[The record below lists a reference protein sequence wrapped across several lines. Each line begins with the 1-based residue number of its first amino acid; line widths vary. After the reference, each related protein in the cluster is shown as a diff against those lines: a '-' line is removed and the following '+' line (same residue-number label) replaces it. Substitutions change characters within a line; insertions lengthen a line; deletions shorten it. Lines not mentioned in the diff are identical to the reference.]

1 MSHKTPAN
9 HEQYHHL
16 WQDVLLSMKGI
27 CNNDQMV
34 ALESLTPQVVNPTSW
49 VLLAPNKFA
58 QKEIEKTLLPVLQMT
73 LHNKGV
79 TKVELKATD
88 NPDLFNTP
96 TPGKKCGGTTASFES
111 NLNPDYRFE
120 NFVTAPSNNE
130 AFAAAERVSGKT
142 FFADSNPLFIYGGTG
157 LGKSHLM
164 HAAGNALRRHGR
176 NAVMYMTGEQ
186 FVNEFLAAL
195 AGKTQK
201 AFSNRLRNVDALLV
215 DDVQFLGG
223 KDQSQAE
230 FFHTFNEL
238 IDKKRQIIL
247 TCDRYPKEI
256 EGLEARL
263 KSRFGAG
270 LTVSVRAPEPETRYA
285 ILKSKAKEQHF
296 NLPDDVA
303 FFIAENINSN
313 VRDLEGA
320 LKKVIFQCQ
329 VIKGDTEATI
339 AITKAALYD
348 QLQIQKNQS
357 NVDNIQKVVAQYHS
371 ISIGDLLSASR
382 RKNLADP
389 RMMAM
394 ALTRELTDMSLK
406 SIAESFH
413 RKDHSTV
420 LNAIENVEERRKNDL
435 RFREEYE
442 TVKAIITG

>member
-1 MSHKTPAN
+1 
-9 HEQYHHL
+9 
-16 WQDVLLSMKGI
+16 
-27 CNNDQMV
+27 
-34 ALESLTPQVVNPTSW
+34 
-49 VLLAPNKFA
+49 
-58 QKEIEKTLLPVLQMT
+58 
-73 LHNKGV
+73 
-79 TKVELKATD
+79 
-88 NPDLFNTP
+88 
-96 TPGKKCGGTTASFES
+96 
-111 NLNPDYRFE
+111 
-120 NFVTAPSNNE
+120 
-130 AFAAAERVSGKT
+130 
-142 FFADSNPLFIYGGTG
+142 
-157 LGKSHLM
+157 
-164 HAAGNALRRHGR
+164 
-176 NAVMYMTGEQ
+176 MYLTGEQ

-201 AFSNRLRNVDALLV
+201 AFSSRLRNVDALLV

-238 IDKKRQIIL
+238 MDKKRQIIL

-256 EGLEARL
+256 EGLEQRL
-263 KSRFGAG
+263 ISRFGAG
-270 LTVSVRAPEPETRYA
+270 LTVSIRAPEPETRYA

-313 VRDLEGA
+313 VRELEGA

-329 VIKGDTEATI
+329 VIKGDSPATI
-339 AITKAALYD
+339 AIAKAALHD
-348 QLQIQKNQS
+348 QLQAQKNQT
-357 NVDNIQKVVAQYHS
+357 NVDNIQKVVAKYYG
-371 ISIGDLLSASR
+371 ISINDLLSSSR

-389 RMMAM
+389 RMVAM

-420 LNAIENVEERRKNDL
+420 LNAIENTEKRRKNDP

-442 TVKAIITG
+442 TIKAIITG

>member
-96 TPGKKCGGTTASFES
+96 APGKKSGGATASFES

-270 LTVSVRAPEPETRYA
+270 LTVSIRAPEPETRFA
-285 ILKSKAKEQHF
+285 ILKSKAKEQSF
-296 NLPDDVA
+296 PLPDDVA
-303 FFIAENINSN
+303 YFIAENIESN

-329 VIKGDTEATI
+329 VLKKNEPATVPI
-339 AITKAALYD
+339 AQAALAD
-348 QLQIQKNQS
+348 LLQAQKKQTS
-357 NVDNIQKVVAQYHS
+357 VENIQRVVAQYFG
-371 ISIGDLLSASR
+371 ISEAELLSSSR
-382 RKNLADP
+382 KKTFVEP
-389 RMMAM
+389 RMIAM
-394 ALTRELTDMSLK
+394 ALTRDLTDMVLQSV
-406 SIAESFH
+406 AEAFN
-413 RKDHSTV
+413 RKDHTTV
-420 LNAIENVEERRKNDL
+420 KHATESVESRKKTDP

-442 TVKAIITG
+442 NIKTIITA

>member
-9 HEQYHHL
+9 HEQYHNL
-16 WQDVLLSMKGI
+16 WQDVL
-27 CNNDQMV
+27 
-34 ALESLTPQVVNPTSW
+34 VNPTSW

-96 TPGKKCGGTTASFES
+96 APGKKSGGATASFES

-157 LGKSHLM
+157 L
-164 HAAGNALRRHGR
+164 
-176 NAVMYMTGEQ
+176 
-186 FVNEFLAAL
+186 
-195 AGKTQK
+195 
-201 AFSNRLRNVDALLV
+201 
-215 DDVQFLGG
+215 
-223 KDQSQAE
+223 
-230 FFHTFNEL
+230 EL

-339 AITKAALYD
+339 AIAKAALHD

>member
-1 MSHKTPAN
+1 MTDQATVN
-9 HEQYHHL
+9 REQYHHL
-16 WQDVLLSMKGI
+16 WQEALHLMKGI
-27 CNNDQMV
+27 CDDDEMV
-34 ALESLTPQVVNPTSW
+34 ALESLTPQVVSPASW
-49 VLLAPNKFA
+49 VLIAPNKFA
-58 QKEIEKTLLPVLQMT
+58 LDNIEKSSLPVLQKT
-73 LHNKGV
+73 LRKLGV
-79 TKVELKATD
+79 TKVELKLGT
-88 NPDLFNTP
+88 NPDLFAP
-96 TPGKKCGGTTASFES
+96 APGKKNAAVTASFES

-164 HAAGNALRRHGR
+164 HAAGNALRRHNR
-176 NAVMYMTGEQ
+176 PKVMYLTGEQ

-201 AFSNRLRNVDALLV
+201 AFSSRLRNVDALLV

-238 IDKKRQIIL
+238 MDKKRQIIL

-270 LTVSVRAPEPETRYA
+270 LTVSIRAPEPETRFA
-285 ILKSKAKEQHF
+285 ILKSKSKEQHF

-313 VRDLEGA
+313 VRELEGA

-329 VIKGDTEATI
+329 VIKGDSPATI
-339 AITKAALYD
+339 AIAKAALHD
-348 QLQIQKNQS
+348 QLQVQKNQT
-357 NVDNIQKVVAQYHS
+357 NVDNIQKVVGKYYA
-371 ISIGDLLSASR
+371 IGINELLSSSR

-389 RMMAM
+389 RMVAM

-420 LNAIENVEERRKNDL
+420 LNAIENIEKRRKGDP

-442 TVKAIITG
+442 TIKAIITG

>member
-1 MSHKTPAN
+1 MSNYEA
-9 HEQYHHL
+9 QAQLL
-16 WQDVLLSMKGI
+16 WESVLDMMAPLCAKDDMTVLRSL
-27 CNNDQMV
+27 
-34 ALESLTPQVVNPTSW
+34 ALRAQSEKQWT
-49 VLLAPNKFA
+49 LLAPNKFA
-58 QKEIEKTLLPVLQMT
+58 CEQIKKSLFVTLDMALR
-73 LHNKGV
+73 NKGIKEV
-79 TKVELKATD
+79 KLEIAAAPELFA
-88 NPDLFNTP
+88 N
-96 TPGKKCGGTTASFES
+96 ASPAQRNAAPAPFES
-111 NLNPDYRFE
+111 NLNSDYQFH
-120 NFVTAPSNNE
+120 NFVAAPSNNE
-130 AFAAAERVSGKT
+130 AFAAAERVSGGH
-142 FFADSNPLFIYGGTG
+142 FFADSNPLLIYGGTG

-164 HAAGNALRRHGR
+164 HAAGNALRRNGR
-176 NAVMYMTGEQ
+176 TAVMYMNAEQ
-186 FVNEFLAAL
+186 YVNEFLAAL

-201 AFSNRLRNVDALLV
+201 AFSNRLRSVDALLI

-223 KDQSQAE
+223 KTQSQAE

-238 IDKKRQIIL
+238 IDKKRQIIM

-270 LTVSVRAPEPETRYA
+270 LTVSIRAPEPETRFA
-285 ILKSKAKEQHF
+285 ILKSKAKEQNF
-296 NLPDDVA
+296 PLPDDVA
-303 FFIAENINSN
+303 YFIAENIESN

-339 AITKAALYD
+339 AIAKAALHD

>member
-1 MSHKTPAN
+1 MNEIPAN
-9 HEQYHHL
+9 REQYHHL
-16 WQDVLLSMKGI
+16 WQDVLLNMKGI
-27 CNNDQMV
+27 CNNDQML
-34 ALESLTPQVVNPTSW
+34 ALQALTPQVVSPASW
-49 VLLAPNKFA
+49 ILLAPNKFA
-58 QKEIEKTLLPVLQMT
+58 QEEIEKNLLPVLQMT
-73 LHNKGV
+73 LRNKGV
-79 TKVELKATD
+79 TKIELKAATT
-88 NPDLFNTP
+88 PDLFNNTA
-96 TPGKKCGGTTASFES
+96 PGKQGGSVTAAFES

-164 HAAGNALRRHGR
+164 HAAGNALRRHNR
-176 NAVMYMTGEQ
+176 PKVMYLTGEQ

-201 AFSNRLRNVDALLV
+201 AFSSRLRNVDALLV

-238 IDKKRQIIL
+238 MDKKRQIIL
-247 TCDRYPKEI
+247 TCDRYPREI
-256 EGLEARL
+256 EGLEQRL
-263 KSRFGAG
+263 ISRFGAG
-270 LTVSVRAPEPETRYA
+270 LTVSIRAPEPETRYA

-313 VRDLEGA
+313 VRELEGA

-339 AITKAALYD
+339 AIARAALHD
-348 QLQIQKNQS
+348 QLQAQKNQT
-357 NVDNIQKVVAQYHS
+357 NVDNIQKRVAKYYG
-371 ISIGDLLSASR
+371 ISVDEMLADSR
-382 RKNLADP
+382 RQNIALP
-389 RMMAM
+389 RMVAM

-420 LNAIENVEERRKNDL
+420 LNAIDNIGKRRKNDP

-442 TVKAIITG
+442 TIKAIITG

>member
-1 MSHKTPAN
+1 MTDKTPAN
-9 HEQYHHL
+9 REQYHHL
-16 WQDVLLSMKGI
+16 WQEALHLMKGI
-27 CNNDQMV
+27 CDDDEMV
-34 ALESLTPQVVNPTSW
+34 ALESLTPQVVSPASW
-49 VLLAPNKFA
+49 VLIAPNKFA
-58 QKEIEKTLLPVLQMT
+58 LDNIEKSSLPVLQKT
-73 LHNKGV
+73 LRKLGV
-79 TKVELKATD
+79 TKIELKLAA
-88 NPDLFNTP
+88 NPDLFASA
-96 TPGKKCGGTTASFES
+96 PGKKNTAVTASFES

-130 AFAAAERVSGKT
+130 AFAATERVSGKT

-238 IDKKRQIIL
+238 MDKKRQIIL

-270 LTVSVRAPEPETRYA
+270 LTVSIRAPEPETRYA

-329 VIKGDTEATI
+329 VIKGDSPASI
-339 AITKAALYD
+339 AIAKAALHD
-348 QLQIQKNQS
+348 QLQVQKNQT
-357 NVDNIQKVVAQYHS
+357 NVDNIQKQVAHYYN
-371 ISIGDLLSASR
+371 ISLGEMLSDSR
-382 RKNLADP
+382 RQNIALP
-389 RMMAM
+389 RMVAM

-420 LNAIENVEERRKNDL
+420 LNAIENIEKRRKNDP

-442 TVKAIITG
+442 TIKAIITG

>member
-96 TPGKKCGGTTASFES
+96 APGKKSGGATASFES

-164 HAAGNALRRHGR
+164 HAAGNALRRNGR
-176 NAVMYMTGEQ
+176 AAVMYMNAEQ
-186 FVNEFLAAL
+186 FVNEFVAAIS
-195 AGKTQK
+195 GKSQR
-201 AFSNRLRNVDALLV
+201 AFSKRLRSVDALLI

-223 KDQSQAE
+223 KEQSQAE

-238 IDKKRQIIL
+238 IDKKRQIVM

-256 EGLEARL
+256 EGLQARL

-270 LTVSVRAPEPETRYA
+270 LSVSIRTPEPETRFA
-285 ILKSKAKEQHF
+285 ILKSKAKEQNF
-296 NLPDDVA
+296 TLPDEVA
-303 FFIAENINSN
+303 YFIAEHVESN

-320 LKKVIFQCQ
+320 LKKLIFQCR
-329 VIKGDTEATI
+329 VLKNDAPATL
-339 AITKAALYD
+339 AVAQSALAD
-348 QLQIQKNQS
+348 LLQAQKKQTS
-357 NVDNIQKVVAQYHS
+357 VENILRVVAQYYA
-371 ISIGDLLSASR
+371 ISADELLSRSR
-382 RKNLADP
+382 KKTFAEP
-389 RMMAM
+389 RMLAM
-394 ALTRELTDMSLK
+394 ALTRELTDLSLK
-406 SIAESFH
+406 AIAQAYQ

-420 LNAIENVEERRKNDL
+420 MHAVENMEKRRQSEP
-435 RFREEYE
+435 RFREEYDNIR
-442 TVKAIITG
+442 TIITA

>member
-1 MSHKTPAN
+1 MAAES
-9 HEQYHHL
+9 QYYGQALLL
-16 WQDVLLSMKGI
+16 WQSVLDMMAPLCSKEDNLVLG
-27 CNNDQMV
+27 
-34 ALESLTPQVVNPTSW
+34 SLTLKTKSEKEW
-49 VLLAPNKFA
+49 ILLAPNKFA
-58 QKEIEKTLLPVLQMT
+58 CEQIRASLFDALQMF
-73 LHNKGV
+73 LGNKGIKKV
-79 TKVELKATD
+79 KVEVAST
-88 NPDLFNTP
+88 PDLFVSDASTP
-96 TPGKKCGGTTASFES
+96 APFES
-111 NLNPDYRFE
+111 NLISDYQFH
-120 NFVTAPSNNE
+120 NFVEAPSNHE
-130 AFAAAERVSGKT
+130 AFAAAERVSSGA
-142 FFADSNPLFIYGGTG
+142 FLADSNPLLIYGGTG

-164 HAAGNALRRHGR
+164 HAAGNALRRHNR
-176 NAVMYMTGEQ
+176 PKVMYLTGEQ

-201 AFSNRLRNVDALLV
+201 AFSSRLRNVDALLV

-238 IDKKRQIIL
+238 MDKKRQIIL
-247 TCDRYPKEI
+247 TCDRYPREI
-256 EGLEARL
+256 EGLEQRL
-263 KSRFGAG
+263 ISRFGAG
-270 LTVSVRAPEPETRYA
+270 LTVSIRAPEPETRYA

-313 VRDLEGA
+313 VRELEGA

-339 AITKAALYD
+339 AIARAALHD
-348 QLQIQKNQS
+348 QLQAQKNQT
-357 NVDNIQKVVAQYHS
+357 NVDNIQKRVAKYYG
-371 ISIGDLLSASR
+371 ISVDEMLADSR
-382 RKNLADP
+382 RQNIALP
-389 RMMAM
+389 RMVAM

-420 LNAIENVEERRKNDL
+420 LNAIDNIGKRRKNDP

-442 TVKAIITG
+442 TIKAIITG

>member
-1 MSHKTPAN
+1 MNEIPAN
-9 HEQYHHL
+9 REQYHHL
-16 WQDVLLSMKGI
+16 WQDVLLNMKGI
-27 CNNDQMV
+27 CNNDQML
-34 ALESLTPQVVNPTSW
+34 ALQALTPQVVSPASW
-49 VLLAPNKFA
+49 ILLAPNKFA
-58 QKEIEKTLLPVLQMT
+58 QEEIEKNLLPVLQMT
-73 LHNKGV
+73 LRNKGV
-79 TKVELKATD
+79 TKIELKAATT
-88 NPDLFNTP
+88 PDLFNNAA
-96 TPGKKCGGTTASFES
+96 PGKQGGSVTAAFES

-164 HAAGNALRRHGR
+164 HAAGNALRRHNR
-176 NAVMYMTGEQ
+176 PKVMYLTGEQ

-201 AFSNRLRNVDALLV
+201 AFSSRLRNVDALLV

-238 IDKKRQIIL
+238 MDKKRQIIL
-247 TCDRYPKEI
+247 TCDRYPREI
-256 EGLEARL
+256 EGLEQRL
-263 KSRFGAG
+263 ISRFGAG
-270 LTVSVRAPEPETRYA
+270 LTVSIRAPEPETRYA

-313 VRDLEGA
+313 VRELEGA

-339 AITKAALYD
+339 AIARAALHD
-348 QLQIQKNQS
+348 QLQAQKNQT
-357 NVDNIQKVVAQYHS
+357 NVDNIQKRVAKYYG
-371 ISIGDLLSASR
+371 ISVDEMLADSR
-382 RKNLADP
+382 RQNIALP
-389 RMMAM
+389 RMVAM

-420 LNAIENVEERRKNDL
+420 LNAIDNIGKRRKNDP

-442 TVKAIITG
+442 TIKAIITG

>member
-1 MSHKTPAN
+1 MNEIPAN
-9 HEQYHHL
+9 REQYHHL
-16 WQDVLLSMKGI
+16 WQDVLLNMKGI
-27 CNNDQMV
+27 CNNDQML
-34 ALESLTPQVVNPTSW
+34 ALQALTPQVVSPASW
-49 VLLAPNKFA
+49 ILLAPNKFA
-58 QKEIEKTLLPVLQMT
+58 QEEIEKNLLPVLQMT
-73 LHNKGV
+73 LRNKGV
-79 TKVELKATD
+79 TKIELKAATT
-88 NPDLFNTP
+88 PDLFNNAA
-96 TPGKKCGGTTASFES
+96 PGKQGGSVTAAFES

-142 FFADSNPLFIYGGTG
+142 FFADSNPLVIYGGTG

-164 HAAGNALRRHGR
+164 HAAGNALRRHNR
-176 NAVMYMTGEQ
+176 PKVMYLTGEQ

-201 AFSNRLRNVDALLV
+201 AFSSRLRNVDALLV

-238 IDKKRQIIL
+238 MDKKRQIIL
-247 TCDRYPKEI
+247 TCDRYPREI
-256 EGLEARL
+256 EGLEQRL
-263 KSRFGAG
+263 ISRFGAG
-270 LTVSVRAPEPETRYA
+270 LTVSIRAPEPETRYA

-313 VRDLEGA
+313 VRELEGA

-339 AITKAALYD
+339 AIARAALHD
-348 QLQIQKNQS
+348 QLQAQKNQT
-357 NVDNIQKVVAQYHS
+357 NVDNIQKRVAKYYG
-371 ISIGDLLSASR
+371 ISVDEMLADSR
-382 RKNLADP
+382 RQNIALP
-389 RMMAM
+389 RMVAM

-420 LNAIENVEERRKNDL
+420 LNAIDNIGKRRKNDP

-442 TVKAIITG
+442 TIKAIITG